1 MSAQMLRI
9 GLFGLFWTQTV
20 ETKTG
25 VSQILE
31 AEKYIYIYMYKY
43 ICTLIND
50 LFHK

>member
-9 GLFGLFWTQTV
+9 DPFGLFWTQTV

-25 VSQILE
+25 VSQIPE
-31 AEKYIYIYMYKY
+31 AEKYIYKYKY
-43 ICTLIND
+43 TCTLIND